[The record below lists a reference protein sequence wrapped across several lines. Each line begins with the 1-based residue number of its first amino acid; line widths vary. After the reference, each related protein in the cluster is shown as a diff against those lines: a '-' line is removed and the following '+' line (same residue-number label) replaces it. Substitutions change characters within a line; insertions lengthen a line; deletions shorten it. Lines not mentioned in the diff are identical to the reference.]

1 VVRGTL
7 GTRSFDAALRLKNKL
22 EIALSEGSQSALWPE
37 LSKVVPRRTYLSF
50 ASILGVKETKDYTW
64 EDLCKSFRAQNDLRI
79 KIDDLREATVT
90 RYEAVIREFEA
101 FLKEPERKISLL
113 RGMDKELMKKFK
125 FWRVGRIE
133 EHSGTGKGI
142 VTDIGALHTL
152 FQHAVEE
159 EMIANNPVQ
168 LEKTNRGENSEGG
181 TDPFTGNELIRLRR
195 HAGKDLTLVL
205 LLRHTGLRKS
215 DAVSVCFR
223 VVDFDK
229 RKLNLVTRKRRKRV
243 ILSLHPE
250 LMAALSAEYQR
261 RNASP
266 SDAILLNAKT
276 GKPFTPA
283 SLYDHVVALGRR
295 AGVPHAHPHRFRATY
310 AVDLLH
316 RGASTYHVAQALG
329 DTEKVVIKHYTR
341 FIPELGEQL
350 RSFVEN
356 GRGLDEQPTVI
367 SLEGV
372 AEHDTRSGLSEPNEN
387 LEPQQA
393 YTPDIAKHSANKSD
407 SFATARETDQSR
419 EHRAGAMIC
428 QTWTEAGK
436 NSLGHNADS
445 AAKRDPVAKRNSGAV
460 VHGTWT
466 AYEYYGCRC
475 EICRTRHGDCMKEYR
490 ARRKADPNVH
500 SAGTMVTLTCAE
512 CGKEFLRRKGN
523 HPAAK
528 GYLNAYCSN
537 ACYRKAAAKR
547 GSGVVVH
554 GTRTAYDRHGCRCE
568 PCRAASSEHMKKYR
582 ARLKAE
588 GREPMVTLTCAECS
602 QEFLRRKCNSPAAKG
617 TVNAYCTKTC
627 YRKAAAKRGGGTVVH
642 GTRTAYEQHGCRC
655 EPCRAVHSEHMKKC
669 RAATAKRKT
678 VVARGT
684 SGVSDQQEPCKG
696 TDYECQVPAQAIR
709 PEVINEQSCA

>member
-1 VVRGTL
+1 
-7 GTRSFDAALRLKNKL
+7 
-22 EIALSEGSQSALWPE
+22 LWPE
-37 LSKVVPRRTYLSF
+37 ISKAIPRPTYLSF
-50 ASILGVKETKDYTW
+50 ARILGVKETKDYTW
-64 EDLCKSFRAQNDLRI
+64 EDLCKSFRAQNDFRI

-113 RGMDKELMKKFK
+113 RGMDKALMKKFK

-168 LEKTNRGENSEGG
+168 LEKTNRGENSEVGA
-181 TDPFTGNELIRLRR
+181 DPFTGNELIRLRR

-223 VVDFDK
+223 AVDFDK

-266 SDAILLNAKT
+266 IDAILLNAKT
-276 GKPFTPA
+276 GKPFTAA
-283 SLYDHVVALGRR
+283 SLYDHVVAIGRR

-387 LEPQQA
+387 LEPQPA

-407 SFATARETDQSR
+407 SFATARETDQPG
-419 EHRAGAMIC
+419 EHPAVATIC
-428 QTWTEAGK
+428 QTWTEAGRD
-436 NSLGHNADS
+436 SLGHNADS
-445 AAKRDPVAKRNSGAV
+445 GAKRDSVAAERN
-460 VHGTWT
+460 
-466 AYEYYGCRC
+466 
-475 EICRTRHGDCMKEYR
+475 
-490 ARRKADPNVH
+490 
-500 SAGTMVTLTCAE
+500 
-512 CGKEFLRRKGN
+512 
-523 HPAAK
+523 
-528 GYLNAYCSN
+528 
-537 ACYRKAAAKR
+537 
-547 GSGVVVH
+547 SGVVVH
-554 GTRTAYDRHGCRCE
+554 GTRTAYDRYRCRCE
-568 PCRAASSEHMKKYR
+568 PCRAASSEHMNKYR

-588 GREPMVTLTCAECS
+588 GREPMVTLTCAACGK
-602 QEFLRRKCNSPAAKG
+602 EFRRRKCNSPAAKG

-627 YRKAAAKRGGGTVVH
+627 YGKAVAKRGGRVVVH
-642 GTRTAYEQHGCRC
+642 GTRTAYNQDACRC
-655 EPCRAVHSEHMKKC
+655 DRCRAVHSEHMKKC

-678 VVARGT
+678 VVVVGGT
-684 SGVSDQQEPCKG
+684 SGVFDQQEPCQG
-696 TDYECQVPAQAIR
+696 TDYEGQVPAQAIR
-709 PEVINEQSCA
+709 REVINEQSCA